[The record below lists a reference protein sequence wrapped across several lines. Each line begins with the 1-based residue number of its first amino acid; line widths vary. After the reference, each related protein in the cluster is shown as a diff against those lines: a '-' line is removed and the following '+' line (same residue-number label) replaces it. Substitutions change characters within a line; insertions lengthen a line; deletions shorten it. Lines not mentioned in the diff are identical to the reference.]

1 MKHEKLFANARKI
14 ASQTLVAHL
23 LRHRSRATRHTSSL
37 QITKVLF
44 KIAVFN
50 TRLSGIAPAKCTLLK
65 LKRKYGGGKFNN
77 MNNMDREA
85 VIGNTLNVFIVWLEF
100 NGFAAWNNAA
110 LEMLLGKLLSENLS
124 FTSNKSGI

>member
-1 MKHEKLFANARKI
+1 
-14 ASQTLVAHL
+14 
-23 LRHRSRATRHTSSL
+23 
-37 QITKVLF
+37 
-44 KIAVFN
+44 
-50 TRLSGIAPAKCTLLK
+50 
-65 LKRKYGGGKFNN
+65 